1 MNKNKT
7 LKNKDKKGPITIPM
21 LARMLGISR
30 VAVFLKVKNGEIKA
44 RRIGHIYAIDERE
57 VAKIVGHPL
66 TKKIE
71 KEIES
76 AVRKTV
82 HEYGETLRLLGKQ

>member
-1 MNKNKT
+1 
-7 LKNKDKKGPITIPM
+7 M
-21 LARMLGISR
+21 LARMLGVSR
-30 VAVFLKVKNGEIKA
+30 VAVFHKVRNGEIKA
-44 RRIGHIYAIDERE
+44 KRIGRIYAIDGKE
-57 VAKIVGHPL
+57 VAKIVGRPL
-66 TKKIE
+66 TSRIK

>member
-1 MNKNKT
+1 
-7 LKNKDKKGPITIPM
+7 M

-44 RRIGHIYAIDERE
+44 RKIGNIYAIDERE
-57 VAKIVGHPL
+57 VAKIVGHQL
-66 TKKIE
+66 TNKIK
-71 KEIES
+71 KEIEL

-82 HEYGETLRLLGKQ
+82 HEYGETLRLLGKQE

>member
-1 MNKNKT
+1 M
-7 LKNKDKKGPITIPM
+7 TIPM

-30 VAVFLKVKNGEIKA
+30 VAVFCKVKNGDIKA
-44 RRIGHIYAIDERE
+44 RRIGKIYVIDERE
-57 VAKIVGHPL
+57 VAKITGHRL

>member
-1 MNKNKT
+1 
-7 LKNKDKKGPITIPM
+7 M

-30 VAVFLKVKNGEIKA
+30 VAVFLKVKNGDIKA
-44 RRIGHIYAIDERE
+44 RKIGNIYAIDERE
-57 VAKIVGHPL
+57 VAKIVGHQL

-71 KEIES
+71 KEIEA

-82 HEYGETLRLLGKQ
+82 HEYGETLRLLGKQE